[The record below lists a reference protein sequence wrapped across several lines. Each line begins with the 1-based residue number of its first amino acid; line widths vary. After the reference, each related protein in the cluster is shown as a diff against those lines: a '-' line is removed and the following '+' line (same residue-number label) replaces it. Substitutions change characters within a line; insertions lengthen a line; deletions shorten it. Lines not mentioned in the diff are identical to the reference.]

1 MAIWDLSSWISA
13 FGYRFVSG
21 IYRPSPTANCLG
33 RVRCPLDVLLR
44 TVSVRPTH
52 LEFFILQD
60 TMNIFRGVLCYSMLT
75 LSMIFACAA
84 PVRAAREEV
93 SGSIQQMMTP
103 AEFKAAGLNKL
114 SPEELQKLDA
124 WLQGYREVAEKTAE
138 KKATARAERTKM
150 DLLVSRV
157 DGTFNGLTGRTLIRL
172 EDGTVW
178 KQANAD
184 DRYRPKVTDHPAAA
198 VIHGIFGYKM
208 QIEGTQEFYVDP
220 VRNP

>member
-1 MAIWDLSSWISA
+1 MTYSRD
-13 FGYRFVSG
+13 RFVQCVILGLSV
-21 IYRPSPTANCLG
+21 ILSCLE
-33 RVRCPLDVLLR
+33 P
-44 TVSVRPTH
+44 
-52 LEFFILQD
+52 
-60 TMNIFRGVLCYSMLT
+60 
-75 LSMIFACAA
+75 A
-84 PVRAAREEV
+84 RAAREEV
-93 SGSIQQMMTP
+93 SGGIQQMMTP
-103 AEFKAAGLNKL
+103 EEFKAAGLSKL

-124 WLQGYREVAEKTAE
+124 WLQGYRQVAEAKAE

-157 DGTFNGLTGRTLIRL
+157 DGSFTGLTGRTLIRL

-184 DRYRPKVTDHPAAA
+184 DRYRSKVTDHPAAA

-220 VRNP
+220 VRSP

>member
-1 MAIWDLSSWISA
+1 MLAVCVI
-13 FGYRFVSG
+13 FGCTKRAG
-21 IYRPSPTANCLG
+21 
-33 RVRCPLDVLLR
+33 
-44 TVSVRPTH
+44 
-52 LEFFILQD
+52 
-60 TMNIFRGVLCYSMLT
+60 
-75 LSMIFACAA
+75 AA
-84 PVRAAREEV
+84 PQEM
-93 SGSIQQMMTP
+93 SGSIQEMMTP
-103 AEFKAAGLNKL
+103 EEFKAAGLSKL

-124 WLQGYREVAEKTAE
+124 WLQGYRTVTEKAAE
-138 KKATARAERTKM
+138 KKATARAAKVERTKM

-157 DGTFNGLTGRTLIRL
+157 DGTFNGLTGRTIIRL

-184 DRYRPKVTDHPAAA
+184 DRFRPKVTDHPAAA